1 MLVFYGTSSFYD
13 MVKLKE
19 KNWAGGYWPEV
30 TNYLDGVER
39 SMGAHKDLH
48 LCTIPCQHTGSLLE
62 NGTMKSDLSYQGHTP
77 SQLQTNC

>member
-19 KNWAGGYWPEV
+19 KNGGRGGYWPEV

-48 LCTIPCQHTGSLLE
+48 LCTIPCQHTA
-62 NGTMKSDLSYQGHTP
+62 NGTRKSDLSYQGHTP
-77 SQLQTNC
+77 FQLQTNC